1 MKAKQNGEE
10 TDLKDL
16 TPKQT
21 EALPLLAAGKTGVQV
36 AEAVDV
42 NPATVSQWLN
52 HDPNFV
58 EALDRLRWES
68 LRTAQAELESTATE
82 AVTELRKL
90 VTDAKSEQVR
100 LRAAE
105 FVLTAIGLNQGKDF
119 FRELKA
125 PKPAKI
131 GNGGP
136 LDIDKVLEGL
146 GVRLQ

>member
-1 MKAKQNGEE
+1 M
-10 TDLKDL
+10 
-16 TPKQT
+16 
-21 EALPLLAAGKTGVQV
+21 
-36 AEAVDV
+36 DV
-42 NPATVSQWLN
+42 NAATVSQWLN

-68 LRTAQAELESTATE
+68 LRTAQAELELTATE
-82 AVTELRKL
+82 AVIELRKL
-90 VTDAKSEQVR
+90 VTNAKSEQMR

-125 PKPAKI
+125 PKPAKT
-131 GNGGP
+131 GNEGP

-146 GVRLQ
+146 GVRLS

>member
-10 TDLKDL
+10 ADLKDL
-16 TPKQT
+16 TPKQIQ
-21 EALPLLAAGKTGVQV
+21 ALPLLAAGKTGAQV
-36 AEAVDV
+36 AKELSVD
-42 NPATVSQWLN
+42 PATISQWLN
-52 HDPNFV
+52 HDPDFV
-58 EALDRLRWES
+58 EALDSLRWES

-82 AVTELRKL
+82 AVIELRKL
-90 VTDAKSEQVR
+90 VKDARSEQVR

-125 PKPAKI
+125 RKPSEV
-131 GNGGP
+131 GNKGP

-146 GVRLQ
+146 GVRL